1 LYNST
6 LFHSVRSGQEINI
19 IQTPTEQINEALE
32 ILELP
37 KLITKSDVKKQ
48 YRFLSK
54 KYHPD
59 QGGDAIRQEQINY
72 AYKLL
77 MKYIEEFRYTF
88 NDIEVSN
95 QFPGAKHAEQF
106 RP

>member
-1 LYNST
+1 MLSPIE
-6 LFHSVRSGQEINI
+6 EIDG
-19 IQTPTEQINEALE
+19 ALD
-32 ILELP
+32 ILGLP
-37 KLITKSDVKKQ
+37 KLISKTDIKKQ
-48 YRFLSK
+48 YHFFAK

-59 QGGDAIRQEQINY
+59 LGGDVEKMEQINY

-88 NDIEVSN
+88 DEEEISK
-95 QFPGAKHAEQF
+95 QFPGVSHAQRF

>member
-1 LYNST
+1 MYSPT
-6 LFHSVRSGQEINI
+6 EEINR
-19 IQTPTEQINEALE
+19 ALD
-32 ILELP
+32 ILQLP
-37 KLITKSDVKKQ
+37 KLITKADIKRQ

-59 QGGDAIRQEQINY
+59 QGGDADRQEQINY

-88 NDIEVSN
+88 DSKEIFN
-95 QFPGAKHAEQF
+95 QFPGVKYAEQF
-106 RP
+106 KP

>member
-1 LYNST
+1 M
-6 LFHSVRSGQEINI
+6 SGLKEEIDN
-19 IQTPTEQINEALE
+19 ALD
-32 ILELP
+32 ILCLP
-37 KLITKSDVKKQ
+37 KLITKADVKKQ
-48 YRFLSK
+48 YHFLAK

-59 QGGDAIRQEQINY
+59 LGGDAVKMEQINN

-88 NDIEVSN
+88 DEDEVN
-95 QFPGAKHAEQF
+95 KQFPGAEHAHRF

>member
-1 LYNST
+1 M
-6 LFHSVRSGQEINI
+6 
-19 IQTPTEQINEALE
+19 QTPIEQINEALD

-37 KLITKSDVKKQ
+37 KLIIKADVKKQ

-59 QGGDAIRQEQINY
+59 QGGNTIKQEQINY

-88 NDIEVSN
+88 DEDEISK
-95 QFPGAKHAEQF
+95 QFPGAKYAEQF

>member
-1 LYNST
+1 MAQL
-6 LFHSVRSGQEINI
+6 GQETNI
-19 IQTPTEQINEALE
+19 KKSIIEQINEALDT
-32 ILELP
+32 LELP
-37 KLITKSDVKKQ
+37 KLITKSDIKRQ

-59 QGGDAIRQEQINY
+59 YGGDTIKQEEINY
-72 AYKLL
+72 AYKFL

-88 NDIEVSN
+88 NDKEVSN
-95 QFPGAKHAEQF
+95 QFPGAKYAEQF

>member
-1 LYNST
+1 M
-6 LFHSVRSGQEINI
+6 
-19 IQTPTEQINEALE
+19 QTPMEEIENALE

-37 KLITKSDVKKQ
+37 KLISKEDIKKQ
-48 YRFLSK
+48 YHFFAK

-59 QGGDAIRQEQINY
+59 LGGESEKMEQINY

-88 NDIEVSN
+88 DEEEISK
-95 QFPGAKHAEQF
+95 QFPGASHAQRF

>member
-1 LYNST
+1 MQSPIE
-6 LFHSVRSGQEINI
+6 EIEN
-19 IQTPTEQINEALE
+19 ALE
-32 ILELP
+32 VLGLP
-37 KLITKSDVKKQ
+37 KLISKDDVKKQ
-48 YRFLSK
+48 YHFFAK

-59 QGGDAIRQEQINY
+59 LGGDVQKMEQINY

-88 NDIEVSN
+88 DENEVN
-95 QFPGAKHAEQF
+95 KQFPGADHAQRF

>member
-1 LYNST
+1 MISPME
-6 LFHSVRSGQEINI
+6 EIDN
-19 IQTPTEQINEALE
+19 ALD
-32 ILELP
+32 ILGLP
-37 KLITKSDVKKQ
+37 KLISKADIKKQ
-48 YRFLSK
+48 YHFFAK

-59 QGGDAIRQEQINY
+59 LGGDASKMEQINY

-88 NDIEVSN
+88 DENEVN
-95 QFPGAKHAEQF
+95 KQFPGADYAQRF